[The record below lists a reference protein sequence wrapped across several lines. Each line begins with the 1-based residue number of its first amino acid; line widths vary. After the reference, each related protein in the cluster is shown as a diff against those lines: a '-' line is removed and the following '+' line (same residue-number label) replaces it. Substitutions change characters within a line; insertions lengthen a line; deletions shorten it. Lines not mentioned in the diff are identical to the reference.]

1 MQGRTLQTAPYEAK
15 PSLSFSEQVWLL
27 AHQPTNEPKC
37 QCPAPTPSALSVHC
51 FSTHESRY
59 NFSNVQITDNGIT
72 STIFPTTVTCTDT
85 VVITGLSPRYK
96 NDAYNYQG
104 CQPLDEKLP
113 FFAEVIFKGG
123 NSQITLLNSRYG
135 RHNRSHAT
143 DPRLTQ
149 SVNASVYL
157 HLITPLKCHFVM
169 PINVFFF
176 ILRLSSDS

>member
-1 MQGRTLQTAPYEAK
+1 MQGRNLQTAPSEAK
-15 PSLSFSEQVWLL
+15 PSLSFSGQVWLL
-27 AHQPTNEPKC
+27 AHQRTNERTNERTNQPKC
-37 QCPAPTPSALSVHC
+37 QCPAPTPSARSVHC
-51 FSTHESRY
+51 FSTYESRN
-59 NFSNVQITDNGIT
+59 NFSNVLITDNGIK
-72 STIFPTTVTCTDT
+72 SSIFSTTVTCTDT

-113 FFAEVIFKGG
+113 FFAEVIVKGG
-123 NSQITLLNSRYG
+123 NSQISLLNSRYG
-135 RHNRSHAT
+135 SLNRSHAI

-169 PINVFFF
+169 PIHV
-176 ILRLSSDS
+176 L